1 MWNKH
6 IRGKRDR
13 RPSMRLRL
21 ICALGSI
28 AAILLLS
35 SVISILEYRRMSSY
49 VSELIASDIRSINI
63 SKKIADLTQE
73 YNHQML
79 AVVVQNDISI
89 MPDFDMGYFVSLTDS
104 LRSSC
109 SSQRVLPMVD
119 TLVASFDAFMVTSL
133 KFDGVFLADNVDTGE
148 WLFGVLQ
155 PRFVKLRHD
164 IGALNEVIY
173 EELKNDS
180 ADFDAGFYRSIIPG
194 VVSVGAG
201 LMLVMLLLYFM
212 LADYVRPIYR
222 MSDGVDSYRAAGVRH
237 TYEFGGDDQLANI
250 NSGLSELIEE
260 NLELKKRIRAMRE
273 ERDRSMETAD
283 AGQDSPE
290 EKAAEL

>member
-1 MWNKH
+1 
-6 IRGKRDR
+6 
-13 RPSMRLRL
+13 
-21 ICALGSI
+21 
-28 AAILLLS
+28 
-35 SVISILEYRRMSSY
+35 
-49 VSELIASDIRSINI
+49 
-63 SKKIADLTQE
+63 
-73 YNHQML
+73 
-79 AVVVQNDISI
+79 
-89 MPDFDMGYFVSLTDS
+89 MPT
-104 LRSSC
+104 
-109 SSQRVLPMVD
+109 
-119 TLVASFDAFMVTSL
+119 
-133 KFDGVFLADNVDTGE
+133 NVDTGE
-148 WLFGVLQ
+148 WFFGVLQ